1 MGTTPQGNSI
11 KAEWPCCSLSGRTL
25 PRSAFRACWL
35 TELALGEDRTETAMR
50 FICASLNVLI
60 EQESQGKLAV
70 IVAERL
76 RHMADRLD
84 ELVVS

>member
-1 MGTTPQGNSI
+1 MLVLTERPDPATERIQ
-11 KAEWPCCSLSGRTL
+11 
-25 PRSAFRACWL
+25 ACWL
-35 TELALGEDRTETAMR
+35 TELGLGEDRTETAMR
-50 FICASLNVLI
+50 FICASLNVLT

-84 ELVVS
+84 AMVVS

>member
-11 KAEWPCCSLSGRTL
+11 KAEWPCWYSLSGRTL
-25 PRSAFRACWL
+25 PRSAFRRAGSPNWQ
-35 TELALGEDRTETAMR
+35 R
-50 FICASLNVLI
+50 FLCASLNVLI